1 MNKFILEVYEIGEVL
16 LALLLFPIK
25 MVWNIVI
32 IITAICLEVLW
43 IGFVFGSVVGVV
55 LLLIFMPSGFLLPL
69 ILLNL
74 LVRPWPEDM

>member
-1 MNKFILEVYEIGEVL
+1 MYEIGEVL

-43 IGFVFGSVVGVV
+43 IGFAFGPVVGVV